1 MKNFIILMAFTLL
14 AFGSLFYVLSLY
26 SGEDFTGMFSAISGD
41 YKKRTGS
48 SFLTNAEEGGRI
60 APPTRTGNCPMSTKE
75 GRLIVN
81 APKDATVR
89 ILYAETGAELECRTG
104 SFTKNICRSQFKIKS
119 YKPASAV
126 FEKTVFLGAGQI
138 ATVDVDLKPGNNNL
152 LPCDGTASVAAE
164 TSASESSS
172 SEAST
177 NIQTETSINETTP
190 ENTPLAEQQST
201 PTEEQTTP
209 IATQET
215 LQPETTPVPQEI
227 PVKTASVEQ
236 PQTTPTP
243 EVSTVE
249 ATPTDV
255 PLQEPTPSEETN
267 SDFAST

>member
-60 APPTRTGNCPMSTKE
+60 APPTRTGNCPMSTRE

-81 APKDATVR
+81 APEYATVR

-104 SFTKNICRSQFKIKS
+104 SFTKNICRSQFKIKA
-119 YKPASAV
+119 YKPDSVV
-126 FEKTVFLGAGQI
+126 FEKTIFLGAGQI
-138 ATVDVDLKPGNNNL
+138 ATVDVELKPGNNDL
-152 LPCDGTASVAAE
+152 LPCEGAV
-164 TSASESSS
+164 
-172 SEAST
+172 SEATSST
-177 NIQTETSINETTP
+177 DETATPAQNEIAASTEDQTNTAISQTETPASETTP
-190 ENTPLAEQQST
+190 ENTPLVEQQST
-201 PTEEQTTP
+201 PIE
-209 IATQET
+209 
-215 LQPETTPVPQEI
+215 PETSSIPQEV
-227 PVKTASVEQ
+227 PVGTASVEQ
-236 PQTTPTP
+236 SQTTQTP
-243 EVSTVE
+243 ESSTVE

-267 SDFAST
+267 SESASA